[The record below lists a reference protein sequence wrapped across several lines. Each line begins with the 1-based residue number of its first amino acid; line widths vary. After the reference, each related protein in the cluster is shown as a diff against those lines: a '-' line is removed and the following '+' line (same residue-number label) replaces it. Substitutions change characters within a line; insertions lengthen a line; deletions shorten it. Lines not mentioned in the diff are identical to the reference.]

1 MRIKT
6 VKADLE
12 AFAKAIDV
20 DLGIAT
26 EKISRDL
33 HERIVERTPVD
44 TGRAKASWD
53 VAVGA
58 PGGSVPPEGKESYSP
73 AGFGAP
79 LIDGTAPVFIVSN
92 IPYIEALENG
102 HSKQAPQG
110 MIALSVAETVAEI
123 EGLLAG
129 MTK

>member
-1 MRIKT
+1 
-6 VKADLE
+6 
-12 AFAKAIDV
+12 
-20 DLGIAT
+20 
-26 EKISRDL
+26 
-33 HERIVERTPVD
+33 
-44 TGRAKASWD
+44 
-53 VAVGA
+53 
-58 PGGSVPPEGKESYSP
+58 
-73 AGFGAP
+73 
-79 LIDGTAPVFIVSN
+79 VSN